1 MSDEKRP
8 IMCYVYVSVVEY
20 NYLNVIHVCGVQSE
34 KLSVSVLIVFLRVQH
49 HSLIC
54 VLYGNII
61 SN

>member
-1 MSDEKRP
+1 
-8 IMCYVYVSVVEY
+8 MCYVYVSVVEY